1 MAAGERVIGISL
13 LNLVPGA
20 IGGQERY
27 IRRLVDGMQREF
39 SEECVILYVCR
50 EAASLWPELPAQWRL
65 KRLPI
70 RGGDRVRRILYEQLI
85 LPFHFKRDG
94 VGVSVHPSYT
104 APLGPGADKRM
115 VSILDAQL
123 AHVPEDFGWLERL
136 AWRVFVPA
144 AARRADCVVAVS
156 KAAAKQVSAAYRLD
170 EGRVHGVLL
179 GVDPFFCP
187 GPSEEREG
195 GSVEGLAPFILAVGD
210 TYPHKNFDTLVRA
223 FGEEIAPRDPDLRL
237 VLVGRARRGEAAI
250 EAARG
255 ATGLGSRLVRMQG
268 ISDER
273 LRGLYR
279 SCRVFV
285 MPSLYEGFGLPLIEA
300 MACGAP
306 AICHDLPALREVGGK
321 AGCYLDAREP
331 SALAEAILFLVHD
344 DELRQR
350 MSREGVL
357 RAAEFQWERTVA
369 QHARLLRALF
379 SHQPEV

>member
-85 LPFHFKRDG
+85 LPFHFQRDG

-187 GPSEEREG
+187 GPSEEPEG
-195 GSVEGLAPFILAVGD
+195 WIGGGFGPLYPGGGGGWATPIRTRTSTPWCVHSGEG
-210 TYPHKNFDTLVRA
+210 
-223 FGEEIAPRDPDLRL
+223 APRDPDLRL

-250 EAARG
+250 RLPGCGRAGDPVGAHAGHFGRASPRALSILPGVCDAIVVRGIWPSVDRGDGRG
-255 ATGLGSRLVRMQG
+255 A
-268 ISDER
+268 
-273 LRGLYR
+273 
-279 SCRVFV
+279 C
-285 MPSLYEGFGLPLIEA
+285 
-300 MACGAP
+300 
-306 AICHDLPALREVGGK
+306 DLPRPACL
-321 AGCYLDAREP
+321 AGSWWESRVLLGRAGAVCLGRSDSLSGAR
-331 SALAEAILFLVHD
+331 
-344 DELRQR
+344 R
-350 MSREGVL
+350 
-357 RAAEFQWERTVA
+357 
-369 QHARLLRALF
+369 
-379 SHQPEV
+379 